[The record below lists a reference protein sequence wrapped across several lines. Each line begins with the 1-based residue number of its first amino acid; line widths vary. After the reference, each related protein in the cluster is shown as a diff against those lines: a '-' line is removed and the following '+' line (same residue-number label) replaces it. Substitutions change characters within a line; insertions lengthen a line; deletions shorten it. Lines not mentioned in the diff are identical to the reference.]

1 MRKSSRLR
9 IIKYGVIV
17 LFALLLHFYLSTTI
31 QNLDYRLYDTLMGLN
46 KSSDKGT
53 NSVVIIDIDNASL
66 KKFGQWPWPRIV
78 NAKLIGQVSLCNP
91 SAIGVNIIFSEK
103 DRTSP
108 INIQNFYKEFF
119 NYNIEMP
126 SLPIGLKDNDLILT
140 ESLENSESTLSIYLS
155 EDKISSSSECW
166 DLRTYGYTFM
176 NIQTSLS
183 ANFALCNHISIQK
196 SIDSLGFVNAEID
209 SDGLFR
215 RMPLFIN
222 YQNRLIPAFALATLL
237 NIDNLSE
244 EKERNRFS
252 ILGHHIYMDRDS
264 YVLLNF
270 NSISPKR
277 ISAIDVLENRVTKEM
292 IQGKVVLIGSSATGI
307 DNGKLLANHQKIS
320 NTMIH
325 ATLIENILNDD
336 LYVQPVIYKEINLYL
351 SFILSLI
358 MVFFLYKRWYIFI
371 FLFFSSIMTFST
383 IWVTLLY
390 FNHIY
395 ISIGYLWFP
404 FLTFFFTMSISFIL
418 LNVKEQKKAY
428 QALLQSHSATVESMT
443 LLATIHDDETGAHIL
458 RTKNYVK
465 LLADYFY
472 KKKMYSNILTPA
484 YINFIYEAAPLHD
497 IGKIGIPD
505 AILKKPGKLTEGEFE
520 VMKTH
525 ALLGRNVIKNTL
537 VSYDKN
543 DFLKVAYNIAFYHH
557 EKWDGTGYP
566 NGLKGKDIPIEAQ
579 FMTLADVY
587 DALISKRRYKKAFTF
602 EEAEAIILESEGT
615 TYSPELI
622 KVFIELKEDFK
633 AIALKYQ
640 DE

>member
-1 MRKSSRLR
+1 MLMKLHKSSKND
-9 IIKYGVIV
+9 I
-17 LFALLLHFYLSTTI
+17 
-31 QNLDYRLYDTLMGLN
+31 
-46 KSSDKGT
+46 
-53 NSVVIIDIDNASL
+53 NSVVIIDIDDASL
-66 KKFGQWPWPRIV
+66 KKFGQWPWPRIIS
-78 NAKLIGQVSLCNP
+78 AKLIGQVSLFNP

-108 INIQNFYKEFF
+108 INIQQFYKKFF

-140 ESLENSESTLSIYLS
+140 ESLENSQSTLSIYLS
-155 EDKISSSSECW
+155 ENKISSSNECW
-166 DLRTYGYTFM
+166 DLRSYGYDFM
-176 NIQTSLS
+176 NIQTALH
-183 ANFALCNHISIQK
+183 ANFALCNHVTIQRSIQ
-196 SIDSLGFVNAEID
+196 SLGFVNAEVD

-222 YQNRLIPAFALATLL
+222 YQEKLIPSFALATLL
-237 NIDNLSE
+237 NIDPLNEQL
-244 EKERNRFS
+244 ERNKFS
-252 ILGHHIYMDRDS
+252 ILGHHIYMDRGS

-270 NSISPKR
+270 NSVSPKR
-277 ISAIDVLENRVTKEM
+277 ISAIDILENRVDKEQ
-292 IQGKVVLIGSSATGI
+292 IQGKIVLIGSSATGI
-307 DNGKLLANHQKIS
+307 DNGKLLANNQKIS

-336 LYVQPVIYKEINLYL
+336 LYVQPIIYKEVNLYL
-351 SFILSLI
+351 SFFLSLI

-371 FLFFSSIMTFST
+371 FLFFSLIMTLSI

-404 FLTFFFTMSISFIL
+404 FLTFFFSMSISFIL
-418 LNVKEQKKAY
+418 LNVKEQKRAY
-428 QALLQSHSATVESMT
+428 QALLQSHSATVDSMT

-472 KKKMYSNILTPA
+472 KKKMYRNILTPA

-505 AILKKPGKLTEGEFE
+505 AILKKPGKLTESEFE

-525 ALLGRNVIKNTL
+525 SLLGRNVIKNTL
-537 VSYDKN
+537 TFYDKN

-566 NGLKGKDIPIEAQ
+566 NGLKGDEIPIEAQ

-587 DALISKRRYKKAFTF
+587 DALISKRRYKKAFSF
-602 EEAEAIILESEGT
+602 EEAESIILESEGR
-615 TYSPELI
+615 TYSPEII
-622 KVFIELKEDFK
+622 KAFIELKEEFK
-633 AIALKYQ
+633 KIALKYQ

>member
-1 MRKSSRLR
+1 MRS
-9 IIKYGVIV
+9 IKYSVIV
-17 LFALLLHFYLSTTI
+17 LFALLVHFYLSTFI
-31 QNLDYRLYDTLMGLN
+31 QNLDYRLYDILMELYKDSK
-46 KSSDKGT
+46 KSMS
-53 NSVVIIDIDNASL
+53 SVVIIDIDDASL

-78 NAKLIGQVSLCNP
+78 NAKLIGQVSLLHP
-91 SAIGVNIIFSEK
+91 SALGVNIIFSEK

-108 INIQNFYKEFF
+108 INIQHFYEEFF
-119 NYNIEMP
+119 NYKIEMP
-126 SLPIGLKDNDLILT
+126 TLPIGLKDNDLILR
-140 ESLENSESTLSIYLS
+140 ESLKNSNSTLSIYLS
-155 EDKISSSSECW
+155 QEEAKHSCQEFYFKSYKFLHIKSSI
-166 DLRTYGYTFM
+166 Y
-176 NIQTSLS
+176 
-183 ANFALCNHISIQK
+183 ANSALCNHPNIQVNLQN
-196 SIDSLGFVNAEID
+196 IGFVNAEVD
-209 SDGLFR
+209 GDGLFR
-215 RMPLFIN
+215 RMPLFIH
-222 YQNRLIPAFALATLL
+222 YQNRLVPSFALATLL
-237 NIDNLSE
+237 SIDTLTE
-244 EKERNRFS
+244 ERGRNKFS

-270 NSISPKR
+270 NSTLPQR
-277 ISAIDVLENRVTKEM
+277 ISAIDILENRVDKKM

-307 DNGKLLANHQKIS
+307 NRGELLSNHKKVS

-336 LYVQPVIYKEINLYL
+336 LYIQPFIYKEVNLYL
-351 SFILSLI
+351 SFFLSLL
-358 MVFFLYKRWYIFI
+358 MVFFLYKRWYLLIFI
-371 FLFFSSIMTFST
+371 LFSLSMTLSI

-404 FLTFFFTMSISFIL
+404 LLTFFFSMSISFIL
-418 LNVKEQKKAY
+418 LNIKEQKRSR
-428 QALLQSHSATVESMT
+428 QALLRSHSATVDSMT

-472 KKKMYSNILTPA
+472 KKKMYSHILTPA
-484 YINFIYEAAPLHD
+484 YINAIYEAAPLHD

-505 AILKKPGKLTEGEFE
+505 AILKKPGKLTKSEFE

-525 ALLGRNVIKNTL
+525 ALLGKNVIKNTL
-537 VSYDKN
+537 IFYDKN

-557 EKWDGTGYP
+557 EKWDGSGYP
-566 NGLKGKDIPIEAQ
+566 SGLKENEIPLEAQ

-587 DALISKRRYKKAFTF
+587 DALISKRRYKKAFGF
-602 EEAEAIILESEGT
+602 KEAENIIIESEGT

-622 KVFIELKEDFK
+622 KVFIELKDDFK

>member
-1 MRKSSRLR
+1 
-9 IIKYGVIV
+9 
-17 LFALLLHFYLSTTI
+17 LFALLLHFYLSSTI
-31 QNLDYRLYDTLMGLN
+31 QNLDYRLYDTLVGLH
-46 KSSDKGT
+46 KSGKKST
-53 NSVVIIDIDNASL
+53 NSVVIIDIDDASL

-78 NAKLIGQVSLCNP
+78 NAKLIGQVSLFNP
-91 SAIGVNIIFSEK
+91 SVIGVNIIFSEK

-108 INIQNFYKEFF
+108 INIQHFYEEFF
-119 NYNIEMP
+119 NYKIEMP
-126 SLPIGLKDNDLILT
+126 SLPVGLKDNDLILT
-140 ESLENSESTLSIYLS
+140 ESLANSQSTLSIYLS
-155 EDKISSSSECW
+155 EEKISSSSECW
-166 DLRTYGYTFM
+166 DLRTYGYDFT
-176 NIQTSLS
+176 NIKTSLS
-183 ANFALCNHISIQK
+183 ANFALCNHINIQK
-196 SIDSLGFVNAEID
+196 SIDSLGFVNAEVD
-209 SDGLFR
+209 ADGLFR

-222 YQNRLIPAFALATLL
+222 YQSRLIPSFALATLF
-237 NIDNLSE
+237 NIDSLSE
-244 EKERNRFS
+244 KKEKNRFS
-252 ILGHHIYMDRDS
+252 ILGHNVKMDRDS

-270 NSISPKR
+270 NSTSPKQ
-277 ISAIDVLENRVTKEM
+277 ISAIDILENRVPREM
-292 IQGKVVLIGSSATGI
+292 IQGKIVLIGSSATGI
-307 DNGKLLANHQKIS
+307 DNGKLLANHQNIS

-325 ATLIENILNDD
+325 GTLIENILNDD
-336 LYVQPVIYKEINLYL
+336 LYVQPVLYKEVNLYL
-351 SFILSLI
+351 SFFLSLI
-358 MVFFLYKRWYIFI
+358 MVIFLYKRWYILI
-371 FLFFSSIMTFST
+371 FFFFSSIITLST

-418 LNVKEQKKAY
+418 LNEKEQKKAH
-428 QALLQSHSATVESMT
+428 QALLQSHSATVDSMT

-472 KKKMYSNILTPA
+472 KKKMYRNVLTPT

-525 ALLGRNVIKNTL
+525 SLLGKNVIQNTL
-537 VSYDKN
+537 TFYDKN

-566 NGLKGKDIPIEAQ
+566 NGLKGNEIPIEAQ

-587 DALISKRRYKKAFTF
+587 DALISKRRYKKAFSF
-602 EEAEAIILESEGT
+602 EEAESIIFESEGT
-615 TYSPELI
+615 TYSPEII
-622 KVFIELKEDFK
+622 KAFVELKEEFK
-633 AIALKYQ
+633 LIALKYQ
-640 DE
+640 DA